1 MLPRR
6 EQTCPRAHRV
16 EAAPRRAPPPVRRS
30 VPARPPAGLR
40 PSPRPLLRSAGNAKR
55 QHATSAPPLSMRRG
69 ALPPSDA
76 EGPPAPPQKKSG
88 GHGTSPVA
96 HKRLAVCRGQPPPDC
111 RQRPKMGAS
120 RSQVPLAAGLLDGS
134 EGAAL
139 RRAKRMAIVWPTA
152 TSTTPDAGHREQ

>member
-1 MLPRR
+1 MPRQISTGFFVYPGGGSSRSSGYGAPSLAFMASLCLRAFSNERGRLPVSSVAMPHRR
-6 EQTCPRAHRV
+6 LACAGVPS
-16 EAAPRRAPPPVRRS
+16 PPPT
-30 VPARPPAGLR
+30 LR
-40 PSPRPLLRSAGNAKR
+40 AL
-55 QHATSAPPLSMRRG
+55 
-69 ALPPSDA
+69 LPPRK
-76 EGPPAPPQKKSG
+76 KKSG

-96 HKRLAVCRGQPPPDC
+96 HRRLAVCRGQPPPDC

-139 RRAKRMAIVWPTA
+139 GRAKRMAIVWPTA